1 MWLLVS
7 QKPTFFQFFAETY
20 ILRFYSKRVG
30 RQQWTSFDR
39 LGCAPKGFKIIKR
52 HDQELPLDLKLGDL
66 ILVKRASSS
75 GGSSLGYYHAG
86 VCCCDVVKDIIH
98 FTPKPHKCPT
108 QSLVGHGEVGKLDLE
123 VFCEDDQ
130 FVVYRKENGIPE
142 LRSLQLRLSSL
153 KEKQNEVTE
162 F

>member
-1 MWLLVS
+1 MDKFLI
-7 QKPTFFQFFAETY
+7 A
-20 ILRFYSKRVG
+20 
-30 RQQWTSFDR
+30 

-130 FVVYRKENGIPE
+130 FVVYRKENGIRVTFSKKTAQSSAETKFPE
-142 LRSLQLRLSSL
+142 REAKRGY
-153 KEKQNEVTE
+153 
-162 F
+162 